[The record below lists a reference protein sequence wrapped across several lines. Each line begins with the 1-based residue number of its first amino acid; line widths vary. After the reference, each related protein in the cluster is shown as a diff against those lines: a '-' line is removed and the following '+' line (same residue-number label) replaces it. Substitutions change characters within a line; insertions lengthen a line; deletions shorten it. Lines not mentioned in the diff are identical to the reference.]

1 MLLQLLEIRYQHDID
16 WSCRSCTA
24 VDIVWFN
31 WSIHLIKAEL
41 LLPTVTQQVNFGQS
55 QHWKHEMFMPYV
67 LHYYCY
73 LISLLLSSLLLSSF
87 LPMIWS
93 KYPNPFGKVKKLGKA
108 WNFLSKSNFLG
119 IKILKKNSGRIF
131 TLLFKLMIL

>member
-1 MLLQLLEIRYQHDID
+1 MLLQLLKIRYQHDID

-24 VDIVWFN
+24 VHIVWFN

-87 LPMIWS
+87 LPMNWS

-108 WNFLSKSNFLG
+108 WKIQSNFLG
-119 IKILKKNSGRIF
+119 IKVLKKNSGRIF

>member
-24 VDIVWFN
+24 FYIVWFN

-87 LPMIWS
+87 LPMNWG

-108 WNFLSKSNFLG
+108 WKTQSNFLG
-119 IKILKKNSGRIF
+119 IKVLKKNSGRIF

>member
-87 LPMIWS
+87 LPMNWS
-93 KYPNPFGKVKKLGKA
+93 KYPNPFGESLKNSVKFLRNQSTQEKLGE
-108 WNFLSKSNFLG
+108 NFYTSFQVDDTITMFGS
-119 IKILKKNSGRIF
+119 
-131 TLLFKLMIL
+131 

>member
-1 MLLQLLEIRYQHDID
+1 MLLQLLKIRYQHDID

-24 VDIVWFN
+24 VHIVWFN

-55 QHWKHEMFMPYV
+55 QHWKQEMFMPYV

-87 LPMIWS
+87 LPMNWS

-108 WNFLSKSNFLG
+108 WKTQSNFLG
-119 IKILKKNSGRIF
+119 IKVLKKNSGRIF